1 MTLGTSQVSAQV
13 KEMRKTSRD
22 RHGIKRKKSAGLAH
36 EDNRLV
42 VASDQRALGLYHW
55 SKENRTMQHE

>member
-1 MTLGTSQVSAQV
+1 MTLGTSQVSVQV

-22 RHGIKRKKSAGLAH
+22 RHGIKRRKSAGLAH

-42 VASDQRALGLYHW
+42 VASDQRALGLYH
-55 SKENRTMQHE
+55 